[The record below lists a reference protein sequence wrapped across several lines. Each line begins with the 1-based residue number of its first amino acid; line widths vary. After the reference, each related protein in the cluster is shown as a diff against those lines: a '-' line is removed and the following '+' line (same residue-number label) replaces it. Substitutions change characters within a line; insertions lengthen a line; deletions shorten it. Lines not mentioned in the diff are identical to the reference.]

1 VPDRE
6 WLLESRPRTSP
17 VGVRV
22 DAVPEQLTMLR
33 ALAETVTLMADFAL
47 DEVTDIRVALDEI
60 ATCLLP
66 AAVPGSS
73 IECEFGF
80 DGDRMTVR
88 VIGLSIEPHVIDENS
103 FGWHVLRTITDTL
116 VVHETDTDGSGLGH
130 PVVVEFSRK
139 RGEADAG

>member
-1 VPDRE
+1 MPDRE
-6 WLLESRPRTSP
+6 WSLESRTRTSP

-73 IECEFGF
+73 IECEFDF

-88 VIGLSIEPHVIDENS
+88 VIGLATRLGMIDEDS

-130 PVVVEFSRK
+130 PVVIEFTRR
-139 RGEADAG
+139 RGDGDAG